1 MLVAAP
7 LLALALLVVVAGAA
21 SATDSG
27 EAPMVVSADDSGSLG
42 VVSTAQSDTETDPES
57 ETEPRLVG
65 RESSERVD
73 GVVIALWSIAAG
85 MTVMLAV
92 FLWHTSPRRRLRLA
106 RRRST
111 QLYDGEAD
119 QAEGAAGAEPAAEG
133 ATEVAEAAERGTAE
147 VPESA
152 EEGTAEGVPQ
162 VVEASRAEEVPE
174 VVEAPVAEE
183 APEVVEAP
191 GAEEVPGVVEASGA
205 EEVPG
210 VVEVPVAEEAPEPV
224 EAPASGPEVAG
235 DAVAAGE
242 PAPGRVLPP
251 AWEEPETALDLPPV
265 WEDEANQAGGEAEE
279 SRDSRT
285 DVSPRAGTTAREGA
299 LRFWARLRHTLGL
312 D

>member
-7 LLALALLVVVAGAA
+7 LLAVALLVVVVGAA

-27 EAPMVVSADDSGSLG
+27 EAPMVVTADDSGSLG
-42 VVSTAQSDTETDPES
+42 VVSTAQSDTEVNPES
-57 ETEPRLVG
+57 ETERRLVG

-119 QAEGAAGAEPAAEG
+119 QASDAAGAEPAAEG

-162 VVEASRAEEVPE
+162 VVEASDAEEVPE

-183 APEVVEAP
+183 APE
-191 GAEEVPGVVEASGA
+191 VVEASGA

-235 DAVAAGE
+235 DAVAAAE

-265 WEDEANQAGGEAEE
+265 WEDEAEQAGGEAEE

-299 LRFWARLRHTLGL
+299 LRVWTRLRHTLGL